1 MTTYTTVSGDTWDI
15 IAKKV
20 YSNELLADLLMANNF
35 DLLDKMVFS
44 SGVNINIPDKPLAVD
59 MDLPPWRLSIYIDNL

>member
-20 YSNELLADLLMANNF
+20 YGNELLADLLMANNF
-35 DLLDKMVFS
+35 DLLDTMIFS
-44 SGVNINIPDKPLAVD
+44 AGVKVSIPDKPSQVD
-59 MDLPPWRLSIYIDNL
+59 IDLPLWRTVS